1 MQARRVGNVLAVL
14 LVWLVA
20 SGTAV
25 RGEAAHDMSRRD
37 VAGLRVGMTVDEID
51 HALADQPRVTK
62 RDNKYARAKGAAT
75 GSRDLR
81 AIYVDFDDDRFLN
94 VSMVRLPDGS
104 QAAEISLVY
113 QGKSYSPALIDEI
126 VARYG
131 RPDSTKSLGADRI
144 LAWGGEAETAG
155 AITPYNGVATTLR
168 AEEVDHKQVTLT
180 LTAHKLIKAAEA
192 AR

>member
-1 MQARRVGNVLAVL
+1 
-14 LVWLVA
+14 
-20 SGTAV
+20 
-25 RGEAAHDMSRRD
+25 
-37 VAGLRVGMTVDEID
+37 MTTV
-51 HALADQPRVTK
+51 
-62 RDNKYARAKGAAT
+62 
-75 GSRDLR
+75 
-81 AIYVDFDDDRFLN
+81 YVDFDDDRFLT

-131 RPDSTKSLGADRI
+131 RPDSEKSLGRDRI